1 MWGWRTSQTFPPS
14 WSQSPGSADFGP
26 TRGYEVT
33 AVMAKP
39 KVDWSR
45 LCSEYVTASQPVT
58 LTDLA
63 NAYGIARETVSRK
76 ATKEQWDVKRERYL
90 MRVEEQTTE
99 KKAEKVARAGAD
111 FDTAMLKRIDD
122 LLAEFDREKPQ
133 RDPKAARAWADVF
146 KALTSA
152 QSVEKAALG
161 DKPNGDLSL
170 TVSVR
175 EYVESES

>member
-1 MWGWRTSQTFPPS
+1 
-14 WSQSPGSADFGP
+14 
-26 TRGYEVT
+26 
-33 AVMAKP
+33 MARP

-99 KKAEKVARAGAD
+99 KKAQTVANEGAKWDAECLESARRLREAAMAEIANGTKSKDVAGA
-111 FDTAMLKRIDD
+111 LKI
-122 LLAEFDREKPQ
+122 
-133 RDPKAARAWADVF
+133 
-146 KALTSA
+146 A
-152 QSVEKAALG
+152 QEMGKAALG
-161 DKPNGDLSL
+161 DKPVDPPTANLNVALSIED
-170 TVSVR
+170 VVR
-175 EYVESES
+175 KYAEAGSSPVPTTDSSPEPLHSS

>member
-1 MWGWRTSQTFPPS
+1 
-14 WSQSPGSADFGP
+14 
-26 TRGYEVT
+26 
-33 AVMAKP
+33 MAKP

-99 KKAEKVARAGAD
+99 LKSQTVAKAGAD
-111 FDTAMLKRIDD
+111 FDTAMLKRIDN
-122 LLAEFDREKPQ
+122 LLSEFDEGKPQ
-133 RDPKAARAWADVF
+133 RDPKAAKAWADTF

-161 DKPNGDLSL
+161 DKPADPPAANLNVTLSL
-170 TVSVR
+170 EDVVKKYADAGSSSVPSADSS
-175 EYVESES
+175 SE